1 MLSKVAFKLRKR
13 ATSPVSSESP
23 RAAADLSEADPTPA
37 RTAAQPAG
45 RPDEPLR
52 ASRPPR
58 ATSAAAGRPA
68 PDPHLDASDF
78 GANQWLVEELYQR
91 YLADPGSV
99 DQAWWSF
106 FSDYRPNGTADE
118 EASSRA
124 ETDGAAP
131 ARAANGS
138 VAQAAAAPAAP
149 APPRPA
155 PPAPEPSAPRRAAPA
170 PPAPAPLLPRRLR
183 PVRPRRSRR
192 SRSRRPGSA
201 ADCGARPPGRP
212 RTCPA
217 ASWCLPRPVSGT
229 SRPSC

>member
-52 ASRPPR
+52 ASQPPR
-58 ATSAAAGRPA
+58 ATGAVAGRPA
-68 PDPHLDASDF
+68 PDPHLNASDF

-106 FSDYRPNGTADE
+106 FSDYRPNDTADE
-118 EASSRA
+118 ERSSRA
-124 ETDGAAP
+124 PANGAAP
-131 ARAANGS
+131 ARTATGS
-138 VAQAAAAPAAP
+138 VAQAGAAPAAP
-149 APPRPA
+149 APNYPSSGS
-155 PPAPEPSAPRRAAPA
+155 SAPASEAPRERSSVTPMPSEA
-170 PPAPAPLLPRRLR
+170 PRSSSPTQEKYVVWSSAPSDTPR
-183 PVRPRRSRR
+183 
-192 SRSRRPGSA
+192 
-201 ADCGARPPGRP
+201 
-212 RTCPA
+212 
-217 ASWCLPRPVSGT
+217 SGPDD
-229 SRPSC
+229 R